1 MYLLRNSAT
10 NSRKIKWE
18 LEKDV
23 RSKSVC
29 STPST
34 HPGRWQHYKA
44 VEKEKLRKQD
54 KKRKTVEEVSLNRT
68 GRLAGDRRRDKS
80 FTVSL
85 GAGRVYGPRFM

>member
-34 HPGRWQHYKA
+34 HPGWGQHYKA
-44 VEKEKLRKQD
+44 VGKEKLRKQD

-68 GRLAGDRRRDKS
+68 GRLGSSSQGEAGWRQEKRQVIHS
-80 FTVSL
+80 
-85 GAGRVYGPRFM
+85 